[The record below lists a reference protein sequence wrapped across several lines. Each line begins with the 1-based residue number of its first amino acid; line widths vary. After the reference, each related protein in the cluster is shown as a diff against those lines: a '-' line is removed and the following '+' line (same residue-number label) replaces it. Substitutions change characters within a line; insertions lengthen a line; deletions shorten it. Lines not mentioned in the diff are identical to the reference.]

1 MLSRY
6 DPIRLQSD
14 SAILAYFDAVAIVGI
29 EALKSHF
36 QVVFRL
42 ANRHA
47 INDSRDSFTRTLITK
62 FDPPKERRPSRPI
75 AIRFIKSY
83 RLQTQG
89 AAQASQRFRASEK
102 CRIR

>member
-14 SAILAYFDAVAIVGI
+14 FAILVYFDAVAIVGI

-42 ANRHA
+42 VNRHA
-47 INDSRDSFTRTLITK
+47 VNGRRGSFTGTVITK
-62 FDPPKERRPSRPI
+62 FHPPKERRPSGPI

-83 RLQTQG
+83 RVQTQE
-89 AAQASQRFRASEK
+89 AAQGSQRFRASEK

>member
-29 EALKSHF
+29 ETLKSHF

-47 INDSRDSFTRTLITK
+47 VNDSRDSFTATHLSQNLTLLRK
-62 FDPPKERRPSRPI
+62 GVPPDQLQFDS
-75 AIRFIKSY
+75 
-83 RLQTQG
+83 
-89 AAQASQRFRASEK
+89 
-102 CRIR
+102 

>member
-14 SAILAYFDAVAIVGI
+14 FAIFAYFDAVAIAGI

-42 ANRHA
+42 INRHA
-47 INDSRDSFTRTLITK
+47 VSDSRDSFTGWLPQN
-62 FDPPKERRPSRPI
+62 FHPPKENVPSAQI

-83 RLQTQG
+83 HVQTQE
-89 AAQASQRFRASEK
+89 AAQASQRFRVSEK